1 MKTYCNLNPAY
12 KNTSVTITNLSS
24 SVPPEQKSVN
34 RHKEKRL
41 DKDLE
46 DPCRK
51 FDPFAGYLS
60 LQKLRRRF
68 KTHLDNGHIEDDI
81 PIVRKLY
88 FILAY
93 SYT

>member
-1 MKTYCNLNPAY
+1 MKTCYKFNPAH
-12 KNTSVTITNLSS
+12 KNTSVTITNLSLG
-24 SVPPEQKSVN
+24 VPPEQKSVN

-68 KTHLDNGHIEDDI
+68 ETHVDNGHIENDI
-81 PIVRKLY
+81 PIVRKVY
-88 FILAY
+88 FILACLKI
-93 SYT
+93 